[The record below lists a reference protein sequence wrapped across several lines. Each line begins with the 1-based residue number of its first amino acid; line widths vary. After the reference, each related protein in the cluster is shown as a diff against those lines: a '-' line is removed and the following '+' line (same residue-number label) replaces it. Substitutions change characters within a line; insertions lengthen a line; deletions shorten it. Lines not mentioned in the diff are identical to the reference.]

1 MKRRRGLIAVLI
13 VCVAAVLG
21 IGYAALSD
29 TLIINGTSNATPSDA
44 NFVVV
49 FDTEAQN
56 TVEHCTVTE
65 VTETTAKMTVTGAD
79 LTKTGDSATATLTID
94 NNSPELGAS
103 LAASVTNTNE
113 EYFTVTYDFAQ
124 DSIAASGTTTITVT
138 VELVKTPIENVT
150 GTFTVTITATSTVA

>member
-21 IGYAALSD
+21 IGYAALTD
-29 TLIINGTSNATPSDA
+29 TINGTSNATPSDA

-56 TVEHCTVTE
+56 TAEHCTVTE
-65 VTETTAKMTVTGAD
+65 VTATTATMTVTGAD
-79 LTKTGDSATATLTID
+79 LTKTGDKATATLTID

-103 LAASVTNTNE
+103 LAASVTNTNDT
-113 EYFTVTYDFAQ
+113 YFEVTYDFAQ
-124 DSIAASGTTTITVT
+124 DSIAARGTTTITVT
-138 VELVKTPIENVT
+138 VELIKTPIENVT
-150 GTFTVTITATSTVA
+150 GSFTVTITATSTVA